1 MFSWLNKKKKPLA
14 DYEVNK
20 TYYFNDP
27 VKKGFVNNQT
37 IPDDIFD
44 LNIAVNYFKPK
55 NKPVV
60 VFVIS
65 SKKEIK

>member
-1 MFSWLNKKKKPLA
+1 MFDWLKKKPLA
-14 DYEVNK
+14 NYEVDK
-20 TYYFNDP
+20 TYHFNDP
-27 VKKGFVNNQT
+27 AKKGFVDDKT

-44 LNIAVNYFKPK
+44 LNIAVNYYKPK
-55 NKPVV
+55 NKPVL